1 MVWVHGLINAWLCV
15 SETLQQCHL
24 ACLQAAAKAEADER
38 EAAHEGAISALRKQL
53 AAEAAKLQDM
63 AAKAAD
69 DATAHAA
76 ATAKLDSELCAAKV
90 LASGATQ
97 ELETLRAK
105 ACFVLLLCTRT
116 ESADHDASCRKSL
129 G

>member
-1 MVWVHGLINAWLCV
+1 MYV
-15 SETLQQCHL
+15 SVTLHNL
-24 ACLQAAAKAEADER
+24 AYLQAAAKAEADER
-38 EAAHEGAISALRKQL
+38 EAAHEGAVIALRKQL
-53 AAEAAKLQDM
+53 AAETAQLQDV

-76 ATAKLDSELCAAKV
+76 ATAKLDSELCAAKL

-105 ACFVLLLCTRT
+105 ACSVLLLCMR
-116 ESADHDASCRKSL
+116 AVICRP
-129 G
+129 